1 MQLSK
6 GYLFVKR
13 VFDIVVSILGLIVTS
28 PIWLIATI
36 GVFISDPGPVF
47 YVAKRIGKDNEEFS
61 MYKFRSMRRGKANE
75 SVFRGEES
83 RIFPFGKFIRAT
95 KIDEL
100 PQLLCCLAG
109 TMSVIGPR
117 PAAKDQMSVT
127 RAGEF
132 AIAST
137 VKPGLSGPGALY
149 DYIYGDT
156 VDGEEEYEAKVLPTR
171 LALEVYYVHNCSIWY
186 DLQMVWDT
194 VICVLMILFGKEP
207 TKILTRL
214 TENIKTKETVEL
226 EQEQLDIEIVR

>member
-13 VFDIVVSILGLIVTS
+13 AFDIVASLLGLIVTS
-28 PIWLIATI
+28 PIWLIAII
-36 GVFISDPGPVF
+36 GVFVSDPGPVF
-47 YVAKRIGKDNEEFS
+47 YVAKRIGKDNKEFS
-61 MYKFRSMRRGKANE
+61 MFKFRSMRRGKANE

-100 PQLLCCLAG
+100 PQLLCCFLG

-132 AIAST
+132 AVASE

-186 DLQMVWDT
+186 DLKMVFDT
-194 VICVLMILFGKEP
+194 VICILMLSLGKEP
-207 TKILTRL
+207 TKIKEEL
-214 TENIKTKETVEL
+214 IKCVNAEQKEYTNA
-226 EQEQLDIEIVR
+226 

>member
-6 GYLFVKR
+6 GYLFAKR
-13 VFDIVVSILGLIVTS
+13 VFDIVASLLGLIVTS
-28 PIWLIATI
+28 PIWLIAII
-36 GVFISDPGPVF
+36 GVFVSDPGPVF
-47 YVAKRIGKDNEEFS
+47 YVAKRIGKDNKEFS

-100 PQLLCCLAG
+100 PQLLCCLVG

-117 PAAKDQMSVT
+117 PAAKDQMSFT

-132 AIAST
+132 AIASS

-156 VDGEEEYEAKVLPTR
+156 VDGEEEYEEKVLPTR

-186 DLQMVWDT
+186 DIKMIWRT
-194 VICVLMILFGKEP
+194 VICIFAIVLGKKP
-207 TKILTRL
+207 LKILAEL
-214 TENIKTKETVEL
+214 KESIKTEEVVVVEQDVETV
-226 EQEQLDIEIVR
+226 R

>member
-6 GYLFVKR
+6 GYLFLKR
-13 VFDIVVSILGLIVTS
+13 AFDIVASFLGLIVTS
-28 PIWLIATI
+28 PIWLIAII
-36 GVFISDPGPVF
+36 GVFVSDPGPVF
-47 YVAKRIGKDNEEFS
+47 YVAKRIGKDNKEFS

-75 SVFRGEES
+75 SVFRGEED

-100 PQLLCCLAG
+100 PQLLCCLEG
-109 TMSVIGPR
+109 TMSIIGPR
-117 PAAKDQMSVT
+117 PAAKDQMSFT

-186 DLQMVWDT
+186 DIKMIWHT
-194 VICVLMILFGKEP
+194 VICILMIAFGKEP
-207 TKILTRL
+207 TKI
-214 TENIKTKETVEL
+214 KEELISCVKAKQTVEL
-226 EQEQLDIEIVR
+226 EQEQRGVETIK